1 MQRNSSPGRPRASAA
16 HAKSRVGS
24 NVKISVG
31 VSTALAMAVGSFL
44 VAGPATAISE
54 LHSDRFTY
62 TITGNSPHKV
72 ATITDYDSA
81 LKDNTRYGNG
91 YDSDATR
98 KSPTVDLT
106 IDGLETIK
114 IAANAFKNEDL
125 TAVTIGSKV
134 TEIGASAFAENDL
147 TTATIG
153 SSVTSIGASA
163 FAGESRYGNLLTTIS
178 IPNTVTTIGAN
189 AFESNSLA
197 TVTLGTG
204 VTSIGASA
212 FYQNLL
218 TTVVV
223 PAAVTTIGAS
233 AFKDNKLTT
242 VTLGTGVTS
251 IGSTAFGDNKLTAVV
266 LPASVVNF
274 GSEIFDD
281 NEDLATVEF
290 LGNSP
295 VFSGHN
301 ATFEAADDNDGSLVS
316 EDDDIW
322 DDLKVIF
329 NTTKT
334 GFTISGSGSNARW
347 AGYKFKKV
355 TPPTLSTTLPLAA
368 ATYGEVYTPVT
379 LAGAG
384 LDYSGLTA
392 VTYAVTGLP
401 TGMSATAGVISGTP
415 TWSSEAPS
423 TYQVTIVT
431 SNGVSVAATN
441 TFTFTVNPRLL
452 KFTNTELPAG
462 QEGVSYSA
470 EFTITG
476 DEDIDLLDKDD
487 NLAGL
492 GLSLDRE
499 GNTVSIE
506 GTPDRDTAGTDLHFT
521 ITASNNLTGDVDHE
535 FTITIAAAVPLTFTP
550 ITLPEGQ
557 AGQAYPS
564 QQFAAATG
572 TAPVTFSSTTDLEA
586 LGLALSEDGELTGT
600 PTTAGET
607 SIEVTISNGYA
618 DDATETFTFTV
629 IPVTIAELALNFVAG
644 SNADDATVSF
654 EAEGLE
660 EDSAYTLTLHSDPF
674 ILSQGFVTHNGIL
687 TITAS
692 IPANTPAGAHSVV
705 LSAIGYDGKPVTRTA
720 WFSILA
726 DGTIGG
732 ISYTEEVGYELLST
746 TGTNP
751 AVPLG
756 AAILMLLAGGLL
768 VLRRRT
774 STI

>member
-24 NVKISVG
+24 NVKLVASIATVA
-31 VSTALAMAVGSFL
+31 ALAGGSL
-44 VAGPATAISE
+44 IAAGAAHADSYE
-54 LHSDRFTY
+54 SRFTY
-62 TITGNSPHKV
+62 TANSGGQSY
-72 ATITDYDSA
+72 TITKYDSA
-81 LKDNTRYGNG
+81 EKDRHN
-91 YDSDATR
+91 DFQSDTGR
-98 KSPTVDLT
+98 LT
-106 IDGLETIK
+106 PSFPGTYNSK
-114 IAANAFKNEDL
+114 PV
-125 TAVTIGSKV
+125 TA
-134 TEIGASAFAENDL
+134 
-147 TTATIG
+147 IG
-153 SSVTSIGASA
+153 SSAADDIDLTSVTIAASI
-163 FAGESRYGNLLTTIS
+163 
-178 IPNTVTTIGAN
+178 
-189 AFESNSLA
+189 
-197 TVTLGTG
+197 
-204 VTSIGASA
+204 TS
-212 FYQNLL
+212 
-218 TTVVV
+218 
-223 PAAVTTIGAS
+223 IGAS
-233 AFKDNKLTT
+233 AFKDNNITSVTVVSGLLTIGDHAFEDNSLSTISIPSTVTSIGNSAFEDNNLTT
-242 VTLGTGVTS
+242 VTVPAAVTV
-251 IGSTAFGDNKLTAVV
+251 IDDEAFYDNAITTVTLNEGLTSLNNSAFKDNKLTSVTIPSTV
-266 LPASVVNF
+266 TSFGSDVFGDNDGKLASV
-274 GSEIFDD
+274 
-281 NEDLATVEF
+281 TF
-290 LGNSP
+290 LGNAP
-295 VFSGHN
+295 TTFTAATRN
-301 ATFEAADDNDGSLVS
+301 AGSLTQN
-316 EDDDIW
+316 DDDSY
-322 DDLKVIF
+322 DDLYVTF
-329 NTTKT
+329 NSAKT
-334 GFTISGSGSNARW
+334 GFTVEGTAPNFTW
-347 AGYKFKKV
+347 KGYKV
-355 TPPTLSTTLPLAA
+355 ITGGTLQTATLPD
-368 ATYGEVYTPVT
+368 ATYEEVYTDFQLEGSGIT
-379 LAGAG
+379 KAGST
-384 LDYSGLTA
+384 D
-392 VTYAVTGLP
+392 VTYTITGLP
-401 TGMSATAGVISGTP
+401 TGMSASTDGLISGTP
-415 TWSSEAPS
+415 ELALPG
-423 TYQVTIVT
+423 TYTITIVT
-431 SNGVSVAATN
+431 SNGVAPDETTTRVL
-441 TFTFTVNPRLL
+441 TVNPRLL
-452 KFTNTELPAG
+452 KFSNTDLPAG

-476 DEDIDLLDKDD
+476 DETIVLNDDND

-535 FTITIAAAVPLTFTP
+535 FTITIAAAVPLTFAP